1 MHRRLSTSLKNKMK
15 LAKSVY
21 LLTVALTL
29 SSALV
34 GCKKGLN
41 RTTSIPGQREGAIAD
56 GGPSQPRDLG
66 QGGVIPPL
74 NRGNET
80 GVTPV
85 NTGPGFDA
93 TKDGVGI
100 AAAHDDKFTG
110 WIENRDEFAN
120 QTVHFDFDKS
130 NIKPGEVGKLE
141 TVARKMKE
149 SFKGKALR
157 IEGHCDERGTEEY
170 NRALGDRR
178 ALSIREKLVQLG
190 LDPEMLPTIT
200 FGEEKPADPGHDDA
214 AWKKNRRGE
223 LILLSPPGSN

>member
-1 MHRRLSTSLKNKMK
+1 MK

-56 GGPSQPRDLG
+56 GGPGQARDLG
-66 QGGVIPPL
+66 QGGIIPPINTGNNTGVIPA
-74 NRGNET
+74 
-80 GVTPV
+80 
-85 NTGPGFDA
+85 NTGFDPNS
-93 TKDGVGI
+93 GNVGI
-100 AAAHDDKFTG
+100 EAAKGDFSN

-120 QTVHFDFDKS
+120 QTVYFDFDKS

-141 TVARKMKE
+141 EVARRMKE

-178 ALSIREKLVQLG
+178 ALSVREKLVQLG

-200 FGEEKPADPGHDDA
+200 FGEEKPADPGHNDG
-214 AWKKNRRGE
+214 AWSKNRRGE

>member
-1 MHRRLSTSLKNKMK
+1 MK

-29 SSALV
+29 SATLV
-34 GCKKGLN
+34 GCKKGLDK
-41 RTTSIPGQREGAIAD
+41 TTSIPGGRPSVVGD
-56 GGPSQPRDLG
+56 SGPNPPRDIDR
-66 QGGVIPPL
+66 GGVIPPP
-74 NRGNET
+74 NFGNNG

-85 NTGPGFDA
+85 NPGFDP
-93 TKDGVGI
+93 TKGDAGI
-100 AAAHDDKFTG
+100 GQAKGDFTG
-110 WIENRDEFAN
+110 WPENREEFAA
-120 QTVHFDFDKS
+120 QTVYFDLDKS
-130 NIKPGEVGKLE
+130 NIKPSEVSKLE
-141 TVARKMKE
+141 EVAKRMKAN
-149 SFKGKALR
+149 FQGKALR

-178 ALSIREKLVQLG
+178 ALSVREKLVQLG

-200 FGEEKPADPGHDDA
+200 YGEEKPADTGHDDA